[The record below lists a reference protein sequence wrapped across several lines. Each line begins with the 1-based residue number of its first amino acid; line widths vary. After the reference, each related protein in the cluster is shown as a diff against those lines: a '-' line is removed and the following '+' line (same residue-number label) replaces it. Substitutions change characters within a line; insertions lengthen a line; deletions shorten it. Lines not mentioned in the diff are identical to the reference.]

1 MKPCYDNFIAARG
14 LLEQFSS
21 NSNVHRRASNALDDN
36 IVDTQQILVNQA
48 LSRPSG
54 P

>member
-14 LLEQFSS
+14 LLEQFNS
-21 NSNVHRRASNALDDN
+21 NSNVHRRTSNALDDN